1 MGPPPHDV
9 PTEAW
14 TRDTP
19 VDAWRAYVRAAYA
32 SNPGQCP
39 LDVTRDNIFSYNQGS
54 MSFIEQDLT
63 RVLPPSMAAQA
74 LDAMDRM
81 KLRDAFDLRR
91 NVVNLKKVLLH
102 SWHTSE
108 PTEKELRRMST
119 FWRGDM
125 SWANGFVDVTR
136 HREVCVAHMRCKGAA
151 HAVFDGRVMTKAICC
166 VPRHPDLERPGKLA
180 GLPRTLTTHSW
191 LDQALRTLSEMTNE
205 KSPSPH
211 WSPQGADPGAVD
223 TFVDAMASAS
233 MDAES
238 AEKILRGTGCAADVK
253 TEPSDVRRQLDAF
266 LADATSAPHGPLH
279 DWPAHIVGYV
289 ELVMVARGGAKALSV
304 RAETE
309 RYALHLS
316 DVSDKFADALS
327 RLREKV
333 RSVEDV
339 LVHDVGAV
347 HGRFVAQ
354 DTVGENA
361 VESLRVSIFLFPY
374 GQLE

>member
-1 MGPPPHDV
+1 
-9 PTEAW
+9 
-14 TRDTP
+14 
-19 VDAWRAYVRAAYA
+19 
-32 SNPGQCP
+32 
-39 LDVTRDNIFSYNQGS
+39 
-54 MSFIEQDLT
+54 
-63 RVLPPSMAAQA
+63 
-74 LDAMDRM
+74 
-81 KLRDAFDLRR
+81 
-91 NVVNLKKVLLH
+91 
-102 SWHTSE
+102 
-108 PTEKELRRMST
+108 
-119 FWRGDM
+119 
-125 SWANGFVDVTR
+125 
-136 HREVCVAHMRCKGAA
+136 
-151 HAVFDGRVMTKAICC
+151 
-166 VPRHPDLERPGKLA
+166 
-180 GLPRTLTTHSW
+180 
-191 LDQALRTLSEMTNE
+191 MTNE

-211 WSPQGADPGAVD
+211 WSPQGADPGADD
-223 TFVDAMASAS
+223 TFVDAMASKS

-238 AEKILRGTGCAADVK
+238 SEKILQGTGCAADVK

-316 DVSDKFADALS
+316 DVSDKFADALT

-347 HGRFVAQ
+347 DGRFVAR
-354 DTVGENA
+354 DEVGENA
-361 VESLRVSIFLFPY
+361 VESLRVSFFLFPY